1 MSETIAISKGADM
14 AAPTGSRLPRG
25 TRVRVIALLVFVAVA
40 LSVGLLIPPLDID
53 GIRANFAEFGWA
65 GPIVFAVVYGLLT
78 LSPLPKNVLSIA
90 AGVVWGFGVAVIAVY
105 AGALLGAG
113 IAFALA
119 RLLGRDAVARL
130 IGRRAAAVDDLFSR
144 RGFTAILGLRLVP
157 IVPFTALNY
166 ASGLTGVPF
175 GRYAAATAIG
185 IVPGTAAYVALGAFG
200 VETGP
205 LFWVALGAL
214 GILILLGAL
223 AAVVIGRRR
232 RSAAVRNAASESDAR
247 SEQPLDA
254 DPGDDRA

>member
-1 MSETIAISKGADM
+1 MV
-14 AAPTGSRLPRG
+14 APTGSRLPRA
-25 TRVRVIALLVFVAVA
+25 TRVRVIVLVLFVAAAV
-40 LSVGLLIPPLDID
+40 SVGLLLPPLDVD
-53 GIRANFAEFGWA
+53 GIRASFAEFGWA
-65 GPIVFAVVYGLLT
+65 GPVVFAVVYGLLT

-90 AGVVWGFGVAVIAVY
+90 AGVVWGFGIAVVAVY

-130 IGRRAAAVDDLFSR
+130 IGRRAAAVDDLFTR

-157 IVPFTALNY
+157 LVPFTALNY

-175 GRYAAATAIG
+175 ARYAAATAIG
-185 IVPGTAAYVALGAFG
+185 IIPGTAAYVALGAFG

-232 RSAAVRNAASESDAR
+232 RSATAGAASESDAR